1 MGTVLKKL
9 TKKNITWT
17 LQVLQKRLEKMVTF
31 TSEKILMNK
40 TVFQNIYKI
49 GTSSEYILKKLAKR
63 LLLNGNYS

>member
-1 MGTVLKKL
+1 
-9 TKKNITWT
+9 
-17 LQVLQKRLEKMVTF
+17 MVTF